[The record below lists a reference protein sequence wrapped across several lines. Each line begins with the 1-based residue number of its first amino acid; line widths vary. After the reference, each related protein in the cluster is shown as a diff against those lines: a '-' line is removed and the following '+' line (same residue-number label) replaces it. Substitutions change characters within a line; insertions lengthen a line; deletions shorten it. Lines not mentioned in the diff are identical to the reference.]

1 VRVFSTMMSSCSWAA
16 LGRPVP
22 FFMIGLRGSDLG
34 QNVPGCPD
42 CPNGGEHERGGTL
55 TIAWRS
61 GSGRARAEEDAASHA
76 GWYPVEAH
84 ERYWN
89 GYAWSDHVRPV
100 RSSGTIPVET
110 SATVAPRVIEEQRS
124 FRWLGET
131 PEARRTRLRGIGA
144 VLLTLVV
151 TNGASLFFWAADRSL
166 DAAPEVLV
174 VQTPT
179 GPVDVDAR
187 RHILESCSTSVVE
200 VLEVP
205 DDPWRWYGDVE
216 YLLWEV
222 EPRPGH
228 SAMVMVNQDTGEV
241 VCP

>member
-1 VRVFSTMMSSCSWAA
+1 MLGTPLTDAEVCSNPTVQA
-16 LGRPVP
+16 
-22 FFMIGLRGSDLG
+22 IGLRGERHEARCACPSGL
-34 QNVPGCPD
+34 PGRLRSR
-42 CPNGGEHERGGTL
+42 RGRGTL
-55 TIAWRS
+55 TIARRS
-61 GSGRARAEEDAASHA
+61 GSRKERPEEGAVSRA

-84 ERYWN
+84 ERYWT

-100 RSSGTIPVET
+100 RSTGTVPVET

-166 DAAPEVLV
+166 DAPEVLV

-187 RHILESCSTSVVE
+187 RHILESCPTSVVE

-205 DDPWRWYGDVE
+205 DDPWRWYGEVE